1 MVTIF
6 ERETDSHLQGSVTH
20 IFLFVGLIFPLFWSF
35 PSLRAP
41 SPVVHT
47 SESISPP
54 DSSPGPFEMAVHR
67 LFEEMELEEVLP
79 EEVFRLA
86 MIGHYN
92 LKGEGVL
99 AIDTVITIID
109 YTKPSV
115 EERLYV
121 INLKQ
126 RKVVLRSLV
135 SHGKNSGHNLTESF
149 SNRPGSLKS
158 SFGFFVTGETYRG
171 VHGYSLRLTGVERG
185 VNDNARRRAIVLHGA
200 NYVSN
205 GFASKWGRLGRSWG
219 CPAVPLD
226 SYRAIIDAIKDET
239 CMFAYY
245 DDEKYL
251 QESALLN
258 IETATNEYLKEVN
271 AYNEQTDR

>member
-1 MVTIF
+1 M
-6 ERETDSHLQGSVTH
+6 
-20 IFLFVGLIFPLFWSF
+20 GL
-35 PSLRAP
+35 
-41 SPVVHT
+41 
-47 SESISPP
+47 
-54 DSSPGPFEMAVHR
+54 
-67 LFEEMELEEVLP
+67 EEMLP
-79 EEVFRLA
+79 KEVFLLA

-99 AIDTVITIID
+99 ATDTIITIID

-126 RKVVLRSLV
+126 RKVVLTSLV

-158 SFGFFVTGETYRG
+158 SLGFFVTGETYRG
-171 VHGYSLRLTGVERG
+171 VHGYSLRLTGVEPG

-205 GFASKWGRLGRSWG
+205 GFARKWGRLGRSWG
-219 CPAVPLD
+219 CPAVPLE
-226 SYRAIIDAIKDET
+226 SYRTIIDVIKGET
-239 CMFAYY
+239 SMFAYF
-245 DDEKYL
+245 DDEEYL
-251 QESALLN
+251 QGSALLN
-258 IETATNEYLKEVN
+258 MDEATNQYVKEVN
-271 AYNEQTDR
+271 AYNEEADR